1 VTEIRA
7 AAVLGAGTM
16 GSGIAAHLANAGIP
30 VTMFDLGDAAVT
42 SAAGLGR
49 RKPPP
54 LVDARAG
61 RRITPAA
68 LDDLGVLR
76 EADWIVEAIVEDLDA
91 KRELYRRLEPVRKRG
106 SIVSSNTSTIPL
118 AHLLDAAPE
127 SLAADFMI
135 THFFNPP
142 RYMQLLEVVPGP
154 ATRPEAVEAVEAFA
168 DLRLGKAVV
177 RCNDTP
183 GFVAN
188 RLGVYWI
195 ATAIGEALAR
205 GLTVEEADVL
215 MGEAIG
221 APRTG
226 VFGLMDLVGIGLH
239 EHVTASLDRLLPA
252 DDPWRAVP
260 PQMPVFRRLV
270 EMGATGR
277 AAGRGFYARDGS
289 RRLAI
294 DLETFEYRPA
304 EQPRLDA
311 AANARRGLAALIETP
326 DRHGAYAR
334 AVLIR
339 VLAYAAAMVPEVAD
353 SPALIDLAMTRG
365 YNWRHGPFAM
375 IDAFGAD
382 RLAAALDA
390 DGLAVPP
397 LIAAAAAAGSPV
409 SVPAPP
415 RPGVL
420 PLSAVKAADPFERS
434 ASATLWNAG
443 DGVAVLEFH
452 TKANAIDDDV
462 LEVLELTVS
471 RAEGRYRAVIIYNE
485 GRFFCT
491 GGDLGHI
498 LMMANVAAWDRLAA
512 FGARGQAAFNALKY
526 APFPVIGAPS
536 GRALGGGCEVLLHC
550 DAVQAHTETYMGLV
564 ELGVGLLPAWGGCK
578 ELLQRAAERG
588 PGGPMAAAA
597 QAFEVIAAASV
608 STSAQHAQELGYLRP
623 TDRITPNRDRLL
635 ADSRALALELAD
647 GYAPPEPPLLTVA
660 GASGRATLE
669 LTAAQRAPMLG
680 ASAYDLELVG
690 LYAWVLTGGD
700 EGDPVEPVPE
710 AAISALELEAIDGL
724 IRRPQT
730 IERIGHMLAAGKPLR
745 N

>member
-1 VTEIRA
+1 MTEIRS

-16 GSGIAAHLANAGIP
+16 GSGIAAHLANAGVP
-30 VTMFDLGDAAVT
+30 VTMFDLGDVAA
-42 SAAGLGR
+42 SAAAGLAR
-49 RKPPP
+49 RKPAP

-61 RRITPAA
+61 RRITPAS
-68 LDDLGVLR
+68 LDDLGAVA

-91 KRELYRRLEPVRKRG
+91 KRELYRRLEPARKPG
-106 SIVSSNTSTIPL
+106 SVVSSNTSTIPL
-118 AHLLDAAPE
+118 SHLLDGAPG

-154 ATRPEAVEAVEAFA
+154 ATRAEAVETVEAFA
-168 DLRLGKAVV
+168 DVRLGKAVV

-205 GLTVEEADVL
+205 GLTVEEADLL
-215 MGEAIG
+215 MGECIG

-260 PQMPVFRRLV
+260 PQMQVFQRLV
-270 EMGATGR
+270 QMGATGR

-289 RRLAI
+289 QRLAI

-304 EQPRLDA
+304 QQPRLEA
-311 AANARRGLAALIETP
+311 ASNARRGLSALVATP
-326 DRHGAYAR
+326 DRYGEYAR
-334 AVLIR
+334 AVLGR

-353 SPALIDLAMTRG
+353 SPALVDLAMTRG
-365 YNWRHGPFAM
+365 YNWRQGPFAM
-375 IDAFGAD
+375 IDALGAG
-382 RLAAALDA
+382 RLVAALEA
-390 DGLAVPP
+390 EGLEAPP
-397 LIAAAAAAGSPV
+397 LVAAAAAADSPV
-409 SVPAPP
+409 SVPATP

-420 PLSAVKAADPFERS
+420 EFSSVKQAEPFEHND
-434 ASATLWNAG
+434 AATLWDAG
-443 DGVAVLEFH
+443 EGVAVLEFH

-462 LEVLELTVS
+462 LEILELTVARS
-471 RAEGRYRAVIIYNE
+471 EGRYRAVVVYNE

-491 GGDLGHI
+491 GGNLGHI
-498 LMMANVAAWDRLAA
+498 LMMANVAAWDRLEA

-526 APFPVIGAPS
+526 APVPVIGAPS

-578 ELLQRAAERG
+578 ELLQRAAARG

-597 QAFEVIAAASV
+597 GAFEVIAAASV
-608 STSAQHAQELGYLRP
+608 STSAQNAQELGYLRP

-635 ADSRALALELAD
+635 ADARVLALELAD
-647 GYAPPEPPLLTVA
+647 GYAPPEPPMLTLA
-660 GASGRATLE
+660 GPSGRATLE
-669 LTAAQRAPMLG
+669 LTARQRAPMLG
-680 ASAYDLELVG
+680 ASDHDLHLAG
-690 LYAWVLTGGD
+690 RYAWVLTGGD
-700 EGDPVEPVPE
+700 DADPVEPLPE
-710 AAISALELEAIDGL
+710 SAVSALELEAIGGL
-724 IRRPQT
+724 IRTPQT
-730 IERIGHMLAAGKPLR
+730 VERIGHMLATGKPLR